1 MITLNTAIK
10 MLLDEIW
17 MRIHD
22 EKQHSAAAHLAT
34 KAVNSATEE
43 TAYWKTR
50 CAAAEDELINIK
62 LFGKL

>member
-17 MRIHD
+17 MRIRD
-22 EKQHSAAAHLAT
+22 EKQHSADLKLAT
-34 KAVNSATEE
+34 TAVNSATTE
-43 TAYWKTR
+43 TAYWKAR
-50 CAAAEDELINIK
+50 CAAAEDKLIDIK

>member
-17 MRIHD
+17 MRIRD
-22 EKQHSAAAHLAT
+22 EKQHLAAAHLAT

-43 TAYWKTR
+43 TAYWKAR
-50 CAAAEDELINIK
+50 CAAAENKLIDIL
-62 LFGKL
+62 LFGES

>member
-17 MRIHD
+17 MRIRD

-34 KAVNSATEE
+34 EE
-43 TAYWKTR
+43 TAYWKAR